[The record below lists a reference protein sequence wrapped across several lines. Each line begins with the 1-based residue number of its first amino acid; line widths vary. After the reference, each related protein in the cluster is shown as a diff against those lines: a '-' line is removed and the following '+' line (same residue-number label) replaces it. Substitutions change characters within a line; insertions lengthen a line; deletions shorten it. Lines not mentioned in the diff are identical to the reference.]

1 MLFRSPVA
9 AWLGWLSLPLLLVVT
24 LAAGAATVLFDVA
37 YLSVL
42 PSLVRREQVVAGN
55 AALETSS
62 SAAGVLGPGA
72 VYQHTF
78 ASAGSYAYH
87 CVFHAPMRG
96 TVQVNAS
103 AADSIAHVSI
113 TSSTTTFPGATI
125 RPGGSVTWTNNTQ
138 LDHTVTSD

>member
-1 MLFRSPVA
+1 MKAPLRVFRLLAVPVLILATATSCNSGKSSPT
-9 AWLGWLSLPLLLVVT
+9 GPGG
-24 LAAGAATVLFDVA
+24 AG
-37 YLSVL
+37 
-42 PSLVRREQVVAGN
+42 
-55 AALETSS
+55 LELDS
-62 SAAGVLGPGA
+62 GVLGPGA

>member
-1 MLFRSPVA
+1 MKAPFRVFRLLAVPV
-9 AWLGWLSLPLLLVVT
+9 LI
-24 LAAGAATVLFDVA
+24 LATATSCNSGKSNPTGPGAG
-37 YLSVL
+37 
-42 PSLVRREQVVAGN
+42 
-55 AALETSS
+55 LELDS
-62 SAAGVLGPGA
+62 GVLGPAA
-72 VYQHTF
+72 VYHHTF

-103 AADSIAHVSI
+103 AADSVANVSI

>member
-1 MLFRSPVA
+1 MKAPFRVFRLLAVPV
-9 AWLGWLSLPLLLVVT
+9 LI
-24 LAAGAATVLFDVA
+24 LATATSCNSGKSNPTGPGTAGPELD
-37 YLSVL
+37 S
-42 PSLVRREQVVAGN
+42 
-55 AALETSS
+55 
-62 SAAGVLGPGA
+62 GVLGPGA

-87 CVFHAPMRG
+87 CIFHTPMRG
-96 TVQVNAS
+96 TVQVNAA

-125 RPGGSVTWTNNTQ
+125 RPGGSVVWTNNTQ